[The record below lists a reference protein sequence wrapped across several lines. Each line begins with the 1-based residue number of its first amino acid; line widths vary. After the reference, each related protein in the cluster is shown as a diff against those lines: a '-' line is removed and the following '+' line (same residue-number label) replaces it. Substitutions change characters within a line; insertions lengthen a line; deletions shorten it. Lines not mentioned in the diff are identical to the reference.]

1 MTGGATL
8 EPDLCHIP
16 HSAERPH
23 LFNQDRVTQC
33 DTTPQSL
40 HPTVVRVSAFR
51 FWTRFWSKV
60 FRIGYL
66 YDNAAQA
73 YTRGLLNGFSY
84 GPKLGPKS
92 PQMAQMGRFSDLGA

>member
-51 FWTRFWSKV
+51 FWSKV